1 MPKLKEFS
9 KNNKKLSDSN
19 VLSPTRIKV
28 VGIGGAGCAVIN
40 RLMHTKITRVELIA
54 VNTDNQALAI
64 TSAHRKLKIGRKLTH
79 GLGVGGNPELGLK
92 AVEENQLEIEQLLK
106 DSDLVFLTCGLGG
119 GTGTGA
125 TPFVADILKK
135 LGILTIAIITKP
147 FNFEGGYRSK
157 IAEQGLRNLINKVD
171 IAVVIHNEK
180 LLCSIDKTTPLIHSF
195 KVADDVLEQAVRG
208 ISEIITIPG
217 LVNIDFADV
226 KDIIRSGGPALMG
239 MGRAEG
245 DGRAIR
251 AVKAA
256 IENPILDVSVKGA
269 KGVLFT
275 VTGGS
280 SLTLNEINEA
290 ASCITEK
297 VHSEAKIIF
306 GAIID
311 EAMGEEIKITVIAT
325 NFDDHSVD
333 ITSSTQSTTRT
344 INIKESDR
352 DKDCA
357 PKKDEKTGIKPTVQ
371 INRSVKIDK
380 ETEEFLSSDE
390 ELEIPTFIRLKL
402 KK

>member
-1 MPKLKEFS
+1 MSKLKESS

-19 VLSPTRIKV
+19 VLSPTIIKV

-40 RLMHTKITRVELIA
+40 RLMQTKITGVELIA

-92 AVEENQLEIEQLLK
+92 AAEENQSEIEQLLK
-106 DSDLVFLTCGLGG
+106 NSDLVFLTCGLGG

-157 IAEQGLRNLINKVD
+157 IAEQGLQNLINKVD

-180 LLCSIDKTTPLIHSF
+180 LLCSIDKLTPLIHSF
-195 KVADDVLEQAVRG
+195 KIADDVLEQAVRG

-239 MGRAEG
+239 MGKAEG

-251 AVKAA
+251 AVKIA
-256 IENPILDVSVKGA
+256 IENPILDVSIKGA

-280 SLTLNEINEA
+280 NLTLNEINEA

-297 VHSEAKIIF
+297 VHPEAKIIF

-311 EAMGEEIKITVIAT
+311 EAMGEEIRITVIAT
-325 NFDDHSVD
+325 NFDDYNID
-333 ITSSTQSTTRT
+333 ITSSAQPTTKT
-344 INIKESDR
+344 INIEESNSN
-352 DKDCA
+352 KDYA

-380 ETEEFLSSDE
+380 ETEELLSSDE